1 MAAEARYHVPCRT
14 NFENPVPKFE
24 KKGRPTST
32 QKLMLFEKVG
42 ESLEDDVEFYTVADF
57 HNLMS
62 KLGDDIY
69 SPKMTQIKLKERYGN
84 SMRLLTRDG
93 KSNIIVLDIDR
104 VCDILSQKWYKE
116 QRKENVNFQPALI
129 HQQTIFVTL
138 KIMYP
143 SYYNFL

>member
-1 MAAEARYHVPCRT
+1 MSDLVEAEAKYHVPCRT

-57 HNLMS
+57 YNLMS

-69 SPKMTQIKLKERYGN
+69 SPKMTQIKLKERYGD
-84 SMRLLTRDG
+84 SMYLVTRDG
-93 KSNIIVLDIDR
+93 KSNTVVLDIISG
-104 VCDILSQKWYKE
+104 ILSEKWYKK
-116 QRKENVNFQPALI
+116 QRGK
-129 HQQTIFVTL
+129 
-138 KIMYP
+138 M
-143 SYYNFL
+143 